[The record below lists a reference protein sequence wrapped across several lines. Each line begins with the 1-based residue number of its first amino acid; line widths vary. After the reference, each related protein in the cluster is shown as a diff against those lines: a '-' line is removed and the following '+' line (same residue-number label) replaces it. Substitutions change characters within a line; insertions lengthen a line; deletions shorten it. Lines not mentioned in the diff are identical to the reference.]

1 MDHIMRSKVAKV
13 NLTEILLF
21 LQILSPPI
29 LLLQI
34 LNAKS
39 SYFNTSKTHRNNQ
52 EMIFCKID

>member
-34 LNAKS
+34 LNTKS
-39 SYFNTSKTHRNNQ
+39 SYFNMSKIHQNNQ